1 MIKGESMAMNF
12 GRINL
17 RTLKPVLIGV
27 AVAMA
32 ALVLPVVSKPLVKL
46 TTAIRDKI
54 GAMLAPRA

>member
-1 MIKGESMAMNF
+1 MAMNF